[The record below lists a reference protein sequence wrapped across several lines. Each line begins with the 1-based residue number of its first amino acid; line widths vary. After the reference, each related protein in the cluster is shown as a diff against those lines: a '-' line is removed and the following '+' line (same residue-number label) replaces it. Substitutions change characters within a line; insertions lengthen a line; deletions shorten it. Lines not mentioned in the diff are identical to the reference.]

1 MSKRAPLLMATVPPS
16 TDAEMAMGY
25 SMNNTGKWV
34 LGFIVVAIIVGLVM
48 YWIKPALILK
58 KDAEGK
64 PLVPKQINTTQL
76 VIWSVLVTAIIML
89 IVWLFRGNK
98 M

>member
-1 MSKRAPLLMATVPPS
+1 MSRRQPLMSTIPPV
-16 TDAEMAMGY
+16 TDAGMTPAGYTMG
-25 SMNNTGKWV
+25 NTGKWI
-34 LGFIVVAIIVGLVM
+34 LGFIIVAIIIGLIM
-48 YWIKPALILK
+48 YWIKPTLILK

-64 PLVPKQINTTQL
+64 PLEPKQVDTTQL
-76 VIWSVLVTAIIML
+76 VIWSIIVTAIIML